1 MDPNVN
7 HLDPDIVSPQLWT
20 RERTSN
26 EYMQTLSST
35 YADAMP
41 EELRSQFFHPG
52 TVRERLATHQYKE
65 TDNVMKIRWFVKMT
79 KLVFLTMQLFP

>member
-1 MDPNVN
+1 MCTIVLRGFPNIPAIQMDPNVN
-7 HLDPDIVSPQLWT
+7 HLDPDIVSPQLRA

-26 EYMQTLSST
+26 EYMQILSST

-52 TVRERLATHQYKE
+52 TV
-65 TDNVMKIRWFVKMT
+65 II
-79 KLVFLTMQLFP
+79 